1 MNIRVLL
8 STAVV
13 LGAMTTGA
21 TVMLAADTQPATASR
36 PATGSRPT
44 TTSQPASAL
53 QAIRYQRSGGFV
65 GTNDVIEIT
74 PAGEVTVQGRLLGNG
89 KGQLKP
95 EQIAKLAPLFADWK
109 SLKDSYPAP
118 AGSADMFQIKIRYGT
133 REITASEGNAQLPA
147 SFKAAQAA
155 LEQIAKDV
163 TGK

>member
-1 MNIRVLL
+1 MVHFWRTFMKIHAGLL
-8 STAVV
+8 TAVV
-13 LGAMTTGA
+13 LGGVACGTGA
-21 TVMLAADTQPATASR
+21 LLAADTQPATATR
-36 PATGSRPT
+36 PATA
-44 TTSQPASAL
+44 PAAAL

-74 PAGEVTVQGRLLGNG
+74 PVGEVTVQGKLLGNG

-109 SLKDSYPAP
+109 SLKDTYPAP
-118 AGSADMFQIKIRYGT
+118 AGSADMFQLKIRYGT
-133 REITASEGNAQLPA
+133 REVTASEGNAQLPA
-147 SFKAAQAA
+147 SFKAAQGA